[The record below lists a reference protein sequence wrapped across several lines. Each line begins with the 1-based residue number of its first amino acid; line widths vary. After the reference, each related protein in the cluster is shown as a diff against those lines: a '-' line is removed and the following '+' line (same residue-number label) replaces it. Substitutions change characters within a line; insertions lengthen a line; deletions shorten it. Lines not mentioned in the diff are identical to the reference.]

1 MRLKSVCFTITM
13 AGALILPGLNPRA
26 IASLQ
31 SADKAEVKDQAR
43 VIHPRGDGDEII
55 KLVPHLVLKKNT
67 TYVFSV
73 SVTPSLKTFILISRR
88 PTSSNITSWER
99 VGKSHDWPD
108 EKKFELNSADAGE
121 KLEVL
126 ITAWGDPNEWS
137 KGSSVP
143 APLPLK
149 QPQPD
154 KGTSL
159 PHTFEFE
166 LDNRTVQVTV
176 SKK

>member
-1 MRLKSVCFTITM
+1 MRLKSVCFTIAM
-13 AGALILPGLNPRA
+13 AGLVILPGLYRRGL
-26 IASLQ
+26 ASFQ
-31 SADKAEVKDQAR
+31 SADTADVKDQAR
-43 VIHPRGDGDEII
+43 VIQPRGDGDEII
-55 KLVPHLVLKKNT
+55 KVVPHLVLKKGT

-73 SVTPSLKTFILISRR
+73 SVTPSLKTMILISRR

-99 VGKSHDWPD
+99 VGRSHDWPD

-126 ITAWGDPNEWS
+126 ITAWGDPTEWT

-143 APLPLK
+143 TPLPLM
-149 QPQPD
+149 QPQTD

-166 LDNRTVQVTV
+166 LNKRTVRVTV
-176 SKK
+176 SRK